1 MDNEQQTEV
10 RQATA
15 VNGNERVDRTT
26 VRTNQKVSSSV
37 FAQRLI
43 YYIGGTIL
51 VLLAMRFVLLL
62 LGASQASGFVNF
74 IYSFSGFF
82 VAPFNG
88 IFTRPSYG
96 TSTFDSAT
104 LVAMAVYAIVTV
116 AVAKLLTLNKR
127 DRDIA

>member
-10 RQATA
+10 RKATA
-15 VNGNERVDRTT
+15 VNGNERIDRTT

-37 FAQRLI
+37 FVQRLV

-51 VLLAMRFVLLL
+51 VILAMRFVLLL

-74 IYSFSGFF
+74 IYSLSGFF

-88 IFTRPSYG
+88 IFTRPTYG

-104 LVAMAVYAIVTV
+104 IVAMVVYGIVTV
-116 AVAKLLTLNKR
+116 AIAKLLTLNKR